1 MRVNTIVGGIII
13 TILLVSVVYA
23 FASPIISGPIFL
35 TGDDKARVT
44 IEYSLNSTQMPGISY
59 VNLNFTLKSGG
70 IEVNFTDDI
79 ELIYKFVFRQDP
91 SVGEPNITN
100 IKLNSE
106 LLVDVMAESG
116 DVRVTLGSN
125 YIYNCNMSVGAGGV
139 AATLSN
145 STNLGYLNLIVTYAG
160 GVSVDILDEASFDFL
175 NLMVNTGGVRLHID
189 ANSLGK
195 NCSVYSEVKVGGMI
209 VDSLLLGTDLGC
221 RVRASVDI
229 GGIFLNTV
237 DFTKIEESANKVE
250 IISSNYT
257 IASTK
262 IDIDVFL
269 GLGGGMVNENPFFT
283 FPTGFG

>member
-1 MRVNTIVGGIII
+1 MRANTIVGGMIIA
-13 TILLVSVVYA
+13 ILLASVAYA
-23 FASPIISGPIFL
+23 FASPIISGPIFP

-44 IEYSLNSTQMPGISY
+44 IEHSLNSTQMPGISY

-70 IEVNFTDDI
+70 IEINFTDDV

-91 SVGEPNITN
+91 IIGVPNITN
-100 IKLNSE
+100 TKLNGD
-106 LLVDVMAESG
+106 LLVDVMAKSG

-139 AATLSN
+139 TATLSN

-160 GVSVDILDEASFDFL
+160 GISVDILDEASFDYL
-175 NLMVNTGGVRLHID
+175 DMIVNTGGVRLHID
-189 ANSLGK
+189 ANNLEK
-195 NCSVYSEVKVGGMI
+195 NCSVYSEVTVGGII
-209 VDSLLLGTDLGC
+209 VDSLLVGTDLGC
-221 RVRASVDI
+221 RVRTSVDI

-237 DFTKIEESANKVE
+237 DFTKIKESANEVE
-250 IISSNYT
+250 IISSNYP

-262 IDIDVFL
+262 IDIDIFL